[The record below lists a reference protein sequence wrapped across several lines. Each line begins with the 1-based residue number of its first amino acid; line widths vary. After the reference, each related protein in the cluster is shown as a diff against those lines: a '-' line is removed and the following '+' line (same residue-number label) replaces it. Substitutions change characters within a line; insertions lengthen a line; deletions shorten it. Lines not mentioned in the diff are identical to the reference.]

1 MTECFVQNVT
11 YRQSTIDAVQHAKL
25 TEPEFQVYSNE
36 HQEMLCMKIST
47 SVYGF

>member
-1 MTECFVQNVT
+1 MPECFVHYVT
-11 YRQSTIDAVQHAKL
+11 NRHSTIDAVQHAKL

-47 SVYGF
+47 SVYDF